1 MFALLKVWVVESTM
15 EVMARQLLLLYLAL
29 MPQESM
35 GNNGMLGFG
44 GYYPTYTHLTKISM
58 KLISWFILISEKTE
72 VFLELF
78 GNSMIRSQTVETLKC
93 AASQLTLCVTET
105 QETPIHSC
113 LNTIQLKVPLCFT
126 FFNPFIVEPF
136 LKSYI
141 EACRK
146 KISLVWV

>member
-1 MFALLKVWVVESTM
+1 MLMFALLKVWVVESNM

-35 GNNGMLGFG
+35 GNNGMLGFVH
-44 GYYPTYTHLTKISM
+44 YYPTYTYLTKMSM

-78 GNSMIRSQTVETLKC
+78 GNSMIRSQTVETLKR

-113 LNTIQLKVPLCFT
+113 LNTVQLKVPLC
-126 FFNPFIVEPF
+126 V
-136 LKSYI
+136 
-141 EACRK
+141 
-146 KISLVWV
+146 SLSSMHSFSSRF